1 MVSPTSMADMVP
13 VDEVRAIDVNWGR
26 SRRCAGGGH
35 HGNTSLRC
43 LIRREMTRACHRAP
57 VNSNLSIDP
66 PGRSGNVLTTRCR
79 GSGRL
84 VTSARRGGALCPFVG
99 RVTIITNRLPNPT
112 SSDAA
117 TSVTRT
123 TDGPDHLIIYLTV
136 GRHFHT
142 RQYDCSSFESRA
154 AAACA
159 EQRHLLK
166 GSQTLH
172 GQRMDRRLEGGVSP
186 TLLLRLDR
194 LHEQKHV
201 SDDTVNRCDPCRCA
215 RRGPY
220 RALQVPSGPQQ
231 AHCARC
237 GVEHTHP
244 HECGADAACVDDPG
258 LYHRHDRSYGACH
271 RQRRPRP

>member
-1 MVSPTSMADMVP
+1 MTVPLAEALLDNALSAGQAGQIHPLASKKQRRQVREREEAWASLSTYKRWQHASHLRLTASAPCRIMVSPTSMADMVP

-123 TDGPDHLIIYLTV
+123 TDGPPHHL
-136 GRHFHT
+136 F
-142 RQYDCSSFESRA
+142 DS
-154 AAACA
+154 
-159 EQRHLLK
+159 
-166 GSQTLH
+166 GSPFSH
-172 GQRMDRRLEGGVSP
+172 P
-186 TLLLRLDR
+186 TI
-194 LHEQKHV
+194 
-201 SDDTVNRCDPCRCA
+201 
-215 RRGPY
+215 
-220 RALQVPSGPQQ
+220 
-231 AHCARC
+231 
-237 GVEHTHP
+237 
-244 HECGADAACVDDPG
+244 
-258 LYHRHDRSYGACH
+258 
-271 RQRRPRP
+271 